1 MVFGS
6 ATASTSPSYS
16 LSSSSMPHSSSSPS
30 YTLSSLHQPQIIL
43 SLLSN
48 SPSASCATSWIQTSA
63 AALVSLRIGL
73 FVSATGFAGLCSVAV
88 FCLTTGVIERIGFRG
103 FVTGFLYAVLFVL
116 KQRWMS
122 EFQIIQVTCRLQK
135 SYNSLLLSSDNLKGG
150 SAAVTGIL
158 IDVHLLSLVFVDLH
172 IWLPGMGRGKSKMW
186 KNITHSFHFA
196 KGKSSHPMENYV
208 VSEFNKVDGHELGLF
223 AIFNVHFVNDVAKY
237 LQTNLFDNILKEKD
251 V

>member
-116 KQRWMS
+116 KQRW
-122 EFQIIQVTCRLQK
+122 I
-135 SYNSLLLSSDNLKGG
+135 SDNLKGG